1 MRVLH
6 VASEYYP
13 LLKTGGLADVVG
25 ALPAAQNALE
35 MEARILLPGFPAIMA
50 GLRNPSVVAEIV
62 SFYGPVRLLYGKT
75 AAGMALYVIDA
86 PQLYDRPGNPYHDAQ
101 QLPYADNIQRFALL
115 GWMAAQLAQG
125 VDRFWCPEVVHAH
138 DWHAGL
144 APAYLEAVGR
154 PAKSV
159 FTIHNLAY
167 QGLFPAQSLT
177 LLDLPEYFFDMN
189 GIEFHGQLSF
199 MKAGIF
205 FADHVTTVSPS
216 YAREITTPEQG
227 CGLDGLLSNGN
238 VKLSGV
244 LNGVDEAVW
253 NPQSDPLLAV
263 PYSAEKPAGKAKCKA
278 ALQESFGLE
287 VTDEKP
293 LFAVVSR
300 LTEQKG
306 LHLVLA
312 GLAQITR
319 RGGQVLVL
327 GSGDGWMESAFQAAA
342 LGDPANVAVKIGYD
356 EALAHRIMAGSDVI
370 MVPSRYEPCG
380 LTQLYGLKYGAIPL
394 VRRVGGLAD
403 TVVDCS
409 LENLADGSATGAVF
423 DEFSEAG
430 FVRGVSRL
438 FALWAK
444 PKDWKAVRR
453 AGMECDFGWTASAEH
468 YRDLYRSL

>member
-25 ALPAAQNALE
+25 ALPAAQNALGDD
-35 MEARILLPGFPAIMA
+35 ARVLLPGFPAIIA
-50 GLRNPSVVAEIV
+50 SLPKPDVVANID

-75 AAGMALYVIDA
+75 AAGVALYVIDA
-86 PQLYDRPGNPYHDAQ
+86 PQLYDRPGNPYHDAGQ
-101 QLPYADNIQRFALL
+101 VPYADNIQRFALL

-125 VDRFWCPEVVHAH
+125 IDHFWRPEVVHAH

-216 YAREITTPEQG
+216 YAGEITTPEQG
-227 CGLDGLLSNGN
+227 CGLDGLLRHDKI
-238 VKLSGV
+238 KLAGV

-253 NPQSDPLLAV
+253 DPASDPELAAF
-263 PYSAEKPAGKAKCKA
+263 YSAAKPAGKTQCKA
-278 ALQESFGLE
+278 ALQEALGLQ
-287 VTDEKP
+287 VSDEKP

-312 GLAQITR
+312 GLPEIVQ
-319 RGGQVLVL
+319 RGGQIVVL
-327 GSGDGWMESAFQAAA
+327 GSGDGWMEAAFQSAAQA
-342 LGDPANVAVKIGYD
+342 DPANVAVTIGYD

-380 LTQLYGLKYGAIPL
+380 LTQLYGLKYGAVPL

-430 FVRGVSRL
+430 FVRGVRRIM
-438 FALWAK
+438 ALWAR
-444 PKDWKAVRR
+444 PKEWKAVRR
-453 AGMECDFGWTASAEH
+453 AGMDCDFGWTAAAEH
-468 YRDLYRSL
+468 YRDLYSSL